1 MTTLPPTERRNPA
14 TADID
19 LLPTL
24 DLLRA
29 VNAADAEVPAT
40 VARALPVLAEA
51 VDAAVAA
58 LRGGGRVHYA
68 GAGSSGRYAV
78 LDAAELA
85 PTYGLEPGRFT
96 AHLAGGAGALARAVE
111 GAEDSEPDGR
121 SALAEVEAGDV
132 VLGLAASGRTPYVAG
147 ALAAARGAGAT
158 AVLVSCNP
166 QAPLADLADLHIC
179 TDTGPEVVTGSTRMK
194 AGSAQKLVLHSFST
208 AVMVRLG
215 RTWSNLMTEVAAT
228 NAKLVGRKLTIL
240 TQATGADEETCRA
253 ALRAT
258 GGELKPALVVLLTG
272 ATPTAARVAL
282 RAADGVVRAA
292 LAELAR
298 RP

>member
-1 MTTLPPTERRNPA
+1 MTALPPTERRNPA
-14 TADID
+14 TTDID

-29 VNAADAEVPAT
+29 VNAADAEVPAA

-58 LRGGGRVHYA
+58 LRGGGRVHYV

-85 PTYGLEPGRFT
+85 PTYGLEPGRIT
-96 AHLAGGAGALARAVE
+96 AHLAGGPAALAQAVE
-111 GAEDSEPDGR
+111 GAEDSEPAGR
-121 SALAEVEAGDV
+121 EAVAGLRPGDV

-147 ALAAARGAGAT
+147 ALAAAREVGAK

-166 QAPLADLADLHIC
+166 QAPLADLADLHVC

-194 AGSAQKLVLHSFST
+194 AGSAQKLVLHGFST

-240 TQATGADEETCRA
+240 TQATGADPDTCRA
-253 ALRAT
+253 ALRST
-258 GGELKPALVVLLTG
+258 EGELKPALVLLLTG
-272 ATPTAARVAL
+272 TTPAAARAAL
-282 RAADGVVRAA
+282 HSADGVVRAA
-292 LAELAR
+292 LDKL

>member
-1 MTTLPPTERRNPA
+1 MTAALPPTERRNPA
-14 TADID
+14 TTDID

-29 VNAADAEVPAT
+29 VNAADAEVPAA

-58 LRGGGRVHYA
+58 LRGGGRVHYV

-85 PTYGLEPGRFT
+85 PTYGLEPGRIT
-96 AHLAGGAGALARAVE
+96 AHLAGGPSALAQAVE

-121 SALAEVEAGDV
+121 RAVAGLRPGDV

-147 ALAAARGAGAT
+147 ALAAAREAGAK

-166 QAPLADLADLHIC
+166 QAPLADLADLHVC

-194 AGSAQKLVLHSFST
+194 AGSAQKLVLHGFST

-240 TQATGADEETCRA
+240 TQATGADPDTCRA
-253 ALRAT
+253 ALRST
-258 GGELKPALVVLLTG
+258 EGELKPALVLLLTG
-272 ATPTAARVAL
+272 ATPAAARAAL
-282 RAADGVVRAA
+282 HSADGVVRAA
-292 LAELAR
+292 LERL

>member
-1 MTTLPPTERRNPA
+1 MTALPPTERRNPA
-14 TADID
+14 TTEID

-29 VNAADAEVPAT
+29 VNAADAGVPAA

-51 VDAAVAA
+51 VDAAVTA
-58 LRGGGRVHYA
+58 LLGGGRVHYV

-96 AHLAGGAGALARAVE
+96 AHLAGGPQALARAVE
-111 GAEDSEPDGR
+111 GAEDSETDGR
-121 SALAEVEAGDV
+121 RALAGLRPGDV

-147 ALAAARGAGAT
+147 ALAAAREAGAT

-166 QAPLADLADLHIC
+166 QAPLADLADLHVC

-194 AGSAQKLVLHSFST
+194 AGSAQKLVLHGFST

-240 TQATGADEETCRA
+240 VQATGADDETCRA
-253 ALRAT
+253 ALRAAD
-258 GGELKPALVVLLTG
+258 GELKPALVGLLSG
-272 ATPTAARVAL
+272 ATPEAARAAL
-282 RAADGVVRAA
+282 AAADGVVRAA
-292 LAELAR
+292 LDRLAR
-298 RP
+298 